1 MYGLDGKV
9 ALVTGGGRG
18 IGHAI
23 ALRLAREGADVAIS
37 DLNADT
43 AEECAAEA
51 RKLGRRSVAIGADV
65 TKADQVDAMVAR
77 TLADLGKIDI
87 LVNNAGINIIVP
99 MLEMNEQQW
108 DSLFDVNLKSY
119 WLCAKAV
126 APGMIERGQGGKI
139 LNAAS
144 RAGKTPSKLSPT
156 GAYATTKHAVV
167 GFTRALAFELAP
179 HKINVNCYC
188 PGVVDTPM
196 WDLID
201 REVARRTG
209 APPGSTKAKAVAEVP
224 LGRIET
230 PDDVANLVAF
240 LASTESDYMT
250 GQAINITGGS
260 EIH

>member
-9 ALVTGGGRG
+9 ALITGAGRG
-18 IGHAI
+18 IGRAI
-23 ALRLAREGADVAIS
+23 ALRLAREGCDVALS
-37 DLNADT
+37 DLNAET
-43 AEECAAEA
+43 AEQGAAEA
-51 RKLGRRSVAIGADV
+51 RALGRRALAIASDV
-65 TKADQVDAMVAR
+65 TRADQVDAMVRR
-77 TLADLGKIDI
+77 TLAELGRIDV
-87 LVNNAGINIIVP
+87 LVNNAGIQIVVP
-99 MLEMNEQQW
+99 MLELSEQQW

-119 WLCAKAV
+119 WLCARAV
-126 APGMIERGQGGKI
+126 APRMIERGQGGKI
-139 LNAAS
+139 INAAS

-156 GAYATTKHAVV
+156 GAYATTKHAVI

-179 HKINVNCYC
+179 HRINVNCYC

-209 APPGSTKAKAVAEVP
+209 AAPGATKARAVAEIP
-224 LGRIET
+224 LGRIEQ
-230 PDDVANLVAF
+230 PEDVANLVAF
-240 LASTESDYMT
+240 LASPESDYMT

>member
-9 ALVTGGGRG
+9 ALITGAGRG
-18 IGHAI
+18 IGRAI
-23 ALRLAREGADVAIS
+23 ALRLAREGCDIALC
-37 DLNADT
+37 DLNPAEDT
-43 AEECAAEA
+43 ADEV
-51 RKLGRRSVAIGADV
+51 RTLGRRALFVQGDV
-65 TKADQVDAMVAR
+65 TDEAQVSHIVGASIGSM
-77 TLADLGKIDI
+77 GKIDI
-87 LVNNAGINIIVP
+87 LVNNAGIQIVVP
-99 MLEMNEQQW
+99 MLEMTQKQW

-119 WLCAKAV
+119 WLCAKVV
-126 APGMIERGQGGKI
+126 APHMIARGHGGKI
-139 LNAAS
+139 INAAS

-167 GFTRALAFELAP
+167 GFTRALAFELAQ

-209 APPGSTKAKAVAEVP
+209 QPVGSIKARAVAEVP

-240 LASTESDYMT
+240 LASAESDYMT